1 MQDFTVPTLSLSS
14 SRAKRQHNNS
24 VPTRDFG
31 QKSSS
36 YTHQSSLPANYE
48 VKYMNYE
55 QYQPQE
61 PADKIKRT
69 HIFPPRNPNVTMEV
83 PPKDLSKNVYLQSPE
98 GRSHSPSSVQFSYQ
112 NVQTRQYEQNP
123 PPYQQIQHS
132 SSRRG
137 LFTNVDNSKIIQE

>member
-14 SRAKRQHNNS
+14 SRAKRQHNSS
-24 VPTRDFG
+24 VPTRDYG

-36 YTHQSSLPANYE
+36 YAQQSSLPPNYE

-61 PADKIKRT
+61 PVDRIKRT
-69 HIFPPRNPNVTMEV
+69 HIFPPRGPSVTMEA

-98 GRSHSPSSVQFSYQ
+98 GRSHSPSSVPFSYQ
-112 NVQTRQYEQNP
+112 NVQTRHYEQIP
-123 PPYQQIQHS
+123 PPQQQMQHS
-132 SSRRG
+132 SSRKG
-137 LFTNVDNSKIIQE
+137 LFTSVDNSKIIQE